1 MIGKIQKKVLQ
12 ATSGLDY
19 LSYKTDLMKY
29 AGRLP
34 ELVEGDRAVVERLQ
48 TEGTC
53 ITSLENLAIPSTPK
67 MLDAA
72 NSILPELLTIPTK
85 KNRAYSRANAEQ
97 LVQYPDLF
105 LWGLEERLLNIL
117 ENYLGLPVAYHG
129 VSFRRDVADGSQQG
143 TRQWHIDIED
153 RRMAKIIVYLNDVG
167 PENGP
172 YEYISK
178 SLTPPPWVFKRNYG
192 FIPDDV
198 VEKAVPPS
206 KWTAC
211 TGSAGTVVFTDTCGV
226 FHRGRMPTQSERLA
240 MFFTYT
246 SRRPKHPE
254 DCNSIL
260 SHEQLVEISKSLSDR
275 QKECIF
281 WR

>member
-97 LVQYPDLF
+97 LVQSPDLF
-105 LWGLEERLLNIL
+105 LWGLEDRLLDIL

-153 RRMAKIIVYLNDVG
+153 RRMAKIIVYLNNVG
-167 PENGP
+167 LENGP

-260 SHEQLVEISKSLSDR
+260 SHEQLVEISKPLSDR